1 MKTIAM
7 RPARALAAC
16 AVLCAIAGGAEAKTK
31 VTRQDFGKTKDG
43 QAVQIYTLTNAKGM
57 EARIMTYGGIIVS
70 LKTPD
75 KSGKLGDVV
84 LGFDS
89 LAGYQQ
95 DPPPPYFG
103 ALVGRYGNRI
113 AKGAFTLAGKTY
125 HVPVNNGPNSLHGG
139 IKGFDKRVWSAKE
152 IEGGLELHYLS
163 KDGEEG
169 YPGNLNTTVRYNLTD
184 DNELKIE
191 YTATTDKP
199 TVVNLTN
206 HSYFNLAGQGEG
218 LILNHLLTI
227 NADKFTPV
235 DAGLIPTG
243 ELRPV
248 AGTPFDFRRSF
259 TIGARI
265 DAQDEQIRLGGGYD
279 HNYVLNK
286 GQGGMTLAATV
297 QEPKSGR
304 VMELHTDQ
312 PALQFYTGNFLD
324 GSLTGKGNKNY
335 PRRSGFCM
343 ETQHYPD
350 SPNHPSFPT
359 TELKPGQTYH
369 TVTVFK
375 FSAK

>member
-1 MKTIAM
+1 MNMKRM
-7 RPARALAAC
+7 SPVC
-16 AVLCAIAGGAEAKTK
+16 AVAAVAMLGAMAGGAEAKTK
-31 VTRQDFGKTKDG
+31 VSKQEFGKTKDG
-43 QAVQIYTLTNAKGM
+43 HAVQIYTLTGSKGL

-75 KSGKLGDVV
+75 KHGKLGDVV

-103 ALVGRYGNRI
+103 ALIGRYGNRI
-113 AKGAFTLAGKTY
+113 AKGTFQLEGKKY
-125 HVPVNNGPNSLHGG
+125 NVPVNNGPNALHGG
-139 IKGFDKRVWSAKE
+139 LLGFDKRVWTAKE
-152 IEGGLELHYLS
+152 IDGGLELHYLS

-169 YPGNLNTTVRYNLTD
+169 YPGNLSTTVRYTVSD

-191 YTATTDKP
+191 YSATTDKP

-218 LILNHLLTI
+218 LVLNHMVTI

-248 AGTPFDFRRSF
+248 AGTPFDFRTPF
-259 TIGARI
+259 PIGARI
-265 DAQDEQIRLGGGYD
+265 DAHEEQIKLGGGYD
-279 HNYVLNK
+279 HNHVLNK
-286 GQGGMTLAATV
+286 AATGLTKAATV
-297 QEPKSGR
+297 TEPKSGR
-304 VMELHTDQ
+304 VMEVSTDQ
-312 PALQFYTGNFLD
+312 PGLQFYTGNFLD
-324 GSLTGKGNKNY
+324 GSLTGKGGKTY
-335 PRRSGFCM
+335 ARRSGFCM
-343 ETQHYPD
+343 ETQHFPD
-350 SPNHPSFPT
+350 SPNHASFPS

>member
-7 RPARALAAC
+7 RSARALAAC

-43 QAVQIYTLTNAKGM
+43 ETVQLYTLTNAKGM
-57 EARIMTYGGIIVS
+57 EGRIMTYGGIIVS

-75 KSGKLGDVV
+75 KNGKLGDVV

-125 HVPVNNGPNSLHGG
+125 HVPVNNGPNALHGG
-139 IKGFDKRVWSAKE
+139 IKGFDKHVWSAKE
-152 IEGGLELHYLS
+152 VEGGLELHYLS

-169 YPGNLNTTVRYNLTD
+169 YPGNLNTTVRYSLTD
-184 DNELKIE
+184 DNELRIE

-218 LILNHLLTI
+218 LILNHQLTI

-297 QEPKSGR
+297 HEQKSGR
-304 VMELHTDQ
+304 VMEVHTDQ